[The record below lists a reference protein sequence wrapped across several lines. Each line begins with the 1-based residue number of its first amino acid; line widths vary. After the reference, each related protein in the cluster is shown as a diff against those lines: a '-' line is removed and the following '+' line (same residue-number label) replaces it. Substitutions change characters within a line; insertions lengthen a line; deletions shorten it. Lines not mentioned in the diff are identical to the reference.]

1 MAARLIHKM
10 TCNKPQCEACY
21 DALRGK
27 WSEQQLVL
35 IRHDFCACVCACVCA
50 WQMAGVSPLVLC
62 HVGKISRYD
71 TTSSW
76 VTHAAPDPSLLSD
89 SRSDSCVPLTVLPT
103 GCVQV
108 SPRYVQKCF
117 STFLSFLSIWIGM
130 EIKTQRFQCGVQHLL
145 LINWQLCTQPAF
157 FLAQNE
163 PSGGDYAC

>member
-1 MAARLIHKM
+1 MISVR
-10 TCNKPQCEACY
+10 
-21 DALRGK
+21 
-27 WSEQQLVL
+27 
-35 IRHDFCACVCACVCA
+35 VCACVCA

-76 VTHAAPDPSLLSD
+76 VRHAAPDPSLLSD

-108 SPRYVQKCF
+108 SPRYFQKCF
-117 STFLSFLSIWIGM
+117 STFLSFLSVWIGM

-157 FLAQNE
+157 FPGSEWALRGWLRVLVSMICLRTVRGWATE
-163 PSGGDYAC
+163 AKI